1 MALSPDGTSLAADV
15 GAQLFMGDQLYVFN
29 LATGTKRAWSFKT
42 CKACF
47 SSSGGLGF
55 GGVNADALSWT
66 ADGKHIAFV
75 GPGAS
80 LRAPSA
86 VRLLNTD
93 DPGTNLLA
101 DSKPVAGWPSEASP
115 GIGSTWRG
123 AIVTPDGRTV
133 VAVLELAT
141 DGPDMK
147 LGEQLVKFSAA
158 TGKVTAILNDLN
170 LINNTQFQGYEQVLY
185 TNTTGSVLVVGY
197 LRPGTSAGILH
208 GDTYT
213 PIPWDP
219 HTAIAAW

>member
-1 MALSPDGTSLAADV
+1 MESDDQA
-15 GAQLFMGDQLYVFN
+15 GA
-29 LATGTKRAWSFKT
+29 
-42 CKACF
+42 
-47 SSSGGLGF
+47 
-55 GGVNADALSWT
+55 
-66 ADGKHIAFV
+66 
-75 GPGAS
+75 
-80 LRAPSA
+80 SA

-101 DSKPVAGWPSEASP
+101 DSKPVARWPGEASL

-133 VAVLELAT
+133 VAVLELAA

-147 LGEQLVKFSAA
+147 LREQLVKFSTV

-170 LINNTQFQGYEQVLY
+170 LMNNNQFQGYEQVLY
-185 TNTTGSVLVVGY
+185 TNTTGSVLVVSY
-197 LRPGTSAGILH
+197 ARPGMSTGILH
-208 GDTYT
+208 GGAYT